1 MNAYVFLFL
10 FLSLSLSRIYP
21 FESIRIL
28 FRIHMKSVHLA
39 PFILIPV
46 SKSANSASNIP
57 MYVHTMHACLSPLHT
72 NLLTLACQISSGI
85 TTLPVV
91 CTTRPWPRVI
101 SRMVARSASDFQRAR
116 DPLSRA
122 TCDINPASVSSLSQ
136 TECPRTWGTTIYTS
150 VQYSH
155 RAFVA

>member
-1 MNAYVFLFL
+1 
-10 FLSLSLSRIYP
+10 
-21 FESIRIL
+21 
-28 FRIHMKSVHLA
+28 MKSVHLA
-39 PFILIPV
+39 PLILIPV

-57 MYVHTMHACLSPLHT
+57 IYVHTMRACLSPRHT

-91 CTTRPWPRVI
+91 YTIRPWLRVI

-136 TECPRTWGTTIYTS
+136 TECPRTWDTTRSILPSSILTAHL
-150 VQYSH
+150 SH
-155 RAFVA
+155 KCTCPILISLWHRRWSSHWNR

>member
-1 MNAYVFLFL
+1 MNAYVSF
-10 FLSLSLSRIYP
+10 SLSLSRIYS

-39 PFILIPV
+39 LILIPV
-46 SKSANSASNIP
+46 SKSANSTSNIL
-57 MYVHTMHACLSPLHT
+57 MCILDARACLCDIQIYWHLRARYPRVSRRSRSFTRLVRGPVSFRVWSHEVLP
-72 NLLTLACQISSGI
+72 ISS
-85 TTLPVV
+85 
-91 CTTRPWPRVI
+91 
-101 SRMVARSASDFQRAR
+101 AR

-136 TECPRTWGTTIYTS
+136 TECPRTWGTAIYTS